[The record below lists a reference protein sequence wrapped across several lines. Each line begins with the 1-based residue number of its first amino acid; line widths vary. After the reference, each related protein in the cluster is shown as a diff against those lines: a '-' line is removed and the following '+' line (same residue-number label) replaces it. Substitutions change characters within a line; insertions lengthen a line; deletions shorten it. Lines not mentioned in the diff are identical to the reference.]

1 MQVNRLLDGV
11 TASGNSETLTITPT
25 TSPNYSRLEVPY
37 PVFQVEIT
45 GTATV
50 QIRGRTSTDMSWHV
64 IDTLTSSGAS
74 RCTQFPLMD
83 ANVSSYSSG
92 SVTVELAN

>member
-11 TASGNSETLTITPT
+11 TSTGNSDTLTITPT
-25 TSPNYSRLEVPY
+25 PSANYSRLEVPY

-45 GTATV
+45 GTTTV
-50 QIRGRTSTDMSWHV
+50 QIRGRTSTGMSWHV

-83 ANVSSYSSG
+83 ANVSDYTSG